1 MHRARRPVFLSFARL
16 RFPVGA
22 VASIGHRV
30 SGVVLVG
37 ALPLALVALERSL
50 VEETA
55 FNSLVESLGSPAGRI
70 GLFVLAWAS
79 AHHLLAG
86 IRHLLMDIGAGAS
99 LAAARASAFAV
110 IALAVLAAAL
120 PLVA

>member
-1 MHRARRPVFLSFARL
+1 MRGRPVFLSLARL
-16 RFPVGA
+16 RYPVGA

-30 SGVVLVG
+30 SGVVLAC
-37 ALPLALVALERSL
+37 ALPFAAVALERSL
-50 VEETA
+50 AEEAA
-55 FNSLVESLGSPAGRI
+55 FASLVDNLGSPAGRI
-70 GLFVLAWAS
+70 GLIVVAWAS

-86 IRHLLMDIGAGAS
+86 IRHLLMDIGVGAS